1 MTTAQWR
8 TLTLVLAVIFLIL
21 VAFLVVLV
29 LGRIGDG
36 GIGSPSTPTPIAT
49 ASTPSNEPG
58 GGSASARPSLGPS
71 ASATAGASPSA
82 GTSPA
87 AAVPPARAVIRGL
100 GVDDPR
106 SSQAKPRIMVF
117 TSDGVGD
124 VTVKLQKA
132 SGGKVKVCLYP
143 GTLAKPLG
151 DPACLKSVGGTLTG
165 HSKSK
170 KAFTW
175 TVTLVGTKAGTTP
188 MADVRIDW
196 PVIAPRLEIIDFR
209 LQGTSA
215 EPYNG
220 VDVELGARPV
230 AGPLTLA
237 ASWTDLGLVGE
248 FTYAYEATIID
259 RDTGATLDSAEGD
272 GTNVALGAS
281 LAAGQRAEVKLLNPE
296 SSVNSEVLGRLMLS
310 WP

>member
-1 MTTAQWR
+1 VTTAQWR
-8 TLTLVLAVIFLIL
+8 TLTLVLGVIFLVL

-196 PVIAPRLEIIDFR
+196 PVIAPRLEIIDLR
-209 LQGTSA
+209 LQGKGSD
-215 EPYNG
+215 PYNG
-220 VDVELGARPV
+220 VVVDLGSRPTAGRLTGVATWSDPVGGDQHRFKASITDRATAKDLDSAAGDAAGVELGADLV
-230 AGPLTLA
+230 AKQRSEVSLSNPGPTVATEVLAALTL
-237 ASWTDLGLVGE
+237 T
-248 FTYAYEATIID
+248 
-259 RDTGATLDSAEGD
+259 
-272 GTNVALGAS
+272 
-281 LAAGQRAEVKLLNPE
+281 
-296 SSVNSEVLGRLMLS
+296 